1 MKYAHSL
8 GLLCLLILQA
18 CSYNMTIPTLKVP
31 THKNEL
37 NLGVAANIGTG
48 GAGAQ
53 AVGSYNFI
61 KNAGINAAA
70 SAYQTP
76 YMLFTSDIY
85 HTSSRHVE
93 CGLHYNLKTK
103 EGRLLIAP
111 AFGMGNGYSG
121 GLDNPSIG
129 TSTKLLYNAY
139 SIRLQ
144 YEPTN
149 RLGLSSK
156 FSLLQGSV
164 AQQSHFYPY
173 KKQVTYK
180 NQYALDNVIYWNF
193 EKNRH
198 NGAYIFVEVCL
209 NTITHPI
216 PGSLSLGVAYNFSTH
231 FKSEEPKEYFHF

>member
-1 MKYAHSL
+1 MKYAHQL
-8 GLLCLLILQA
+8 GLFCLLILQA
-18 CSYNMTIPTLKVP
+18 CSYNMTIPVLQVP

-61 KNAGINAAA
+61 KNVGINAAA

-76 YMLFTSDIY
+76 YTLFTSDIY

-111 AFGMGNGYSG
+111 AFGMGHGYSG
-121 GLDNPSIG
+121 GFDNPSIR
-129 TSTKLLYNAY
+129 TVTNLFYNAY

-156 FSLLQGSV
+156 FSLLQGRV
-164 AQQSHFYPY
+164 VQQSNFYPS
-173 KKQVTYK
+173 K
-180 NQYALDNVIYWNF
+180 NTTNPQYALDNVIYWNF

-198 NGAYIFVEVCL
+198 NGAYIFVEGCL

-216 PGSLSLGVAYNFSTH
+216 PGSLNLGLAYNFSTH
-231 FKSEEPKEYFHF
+231 FKSEKAKE